1 MSVAIYYLCP
11 LFLTLECVV
20 VLDPWI
26 VTDPTDTFG
35 SMDHDGSMCGSS
47 CGLLSV
53 AGLRLYSSGS
63 TANE

>member
-11 LFLTLECVV
+11 LSLILEYVV

-26 VTDPTDTFG
+26 VTDLTDTFR
-35 SMDHDGSMCGSS
+35 SMDHGGSMCGSS

-53 AGLRLYSSGS
+53 TGLRLYSSGS
-63 TANE
+63 TVNE

>member
-11 LFLTLECVV
+11 LSLTLECVV

-26 VTDPTDTFG
+26 VTDLTDTFG
-35 SMDHDGSMCGSS
+35 SMDYDGSMCGSF

-53 AGLRLYSSGS
+53 AGLRLYFSGS

>member
-11 LFLTLECVV
+11 LSLTLECVV

-47 CGLLSV
+47 LWLVKCGWLVPLFF
-53 AGLRLYSSGS
+53 R
-63 TANE
+63 